1 MVTPLRRIRRHLP
14 TASGGQH
21 AAQSLVEF
29 ALIAPVLFLLIG
41 ATADL
46 GRGLLIYT
54 MLQGAS
60 RDMARQAVLSYY
72 SGSNTLPPTCTTLA
86 TPCTLGPLTNGAHQ
100 LDALGM
106 KVVYLDSTAI
116 SSAPSYGTYTANAN
130 PLQPG
135 TIALTGAI
143 NASTVYVFVYEL
155 DSTPGD
161 PNPRWSCP
169 TCAAANGA
177 AVRTSGHQLVVVD
190 LKLQWKPILNTFLG
204 IPSTI
209 TFDSQS
215 VERLEY

>member
-1 MVTPLRRIRRHLP
+1 VRLSK
-14 TASGGQH
+14 SGQ
-21 AAQSLVEF
+21 ALLEF
-29 ALIAPVLFLLIG
+29 ALIAPVVLLMIG
-41 ATADL
+41 ATVDL

-60 RDMARQAVLSYY
+60 RDMARQAVLEYY
-72 SGSNTLPPTCTTLA
+72 SGSNTLPPTCTALA
-86 TPCTLGPLTNGAHQ
+86 APCSLGPLTNGAHQ

-106 KVVYLDSTAI
+106 SVVYQDSSAI
-116 SSAPSYGTYTANAN
+116 SSPPSYGTYAANAN
-130 PLQPG
+130 PLLPG

-155 DSTPGD
+155 DATGGN

-169 TCAAANGA
+169 SCAGANGA

-190 LKLQWKPILNTFLG
+190 LKLQWKPVVNTLLG
-204 IPSTI
+204 IPSVI

-215 VERLEY
+215 VERLEF

>member
-1 MVTPLRRIRRHLP
+1 MVSHRKL
-14 TASGGQH
+14 GQ
-21 AAQSLVEF
+21 ALVEF
-29 ALIAPVLFLLIG
+29 ALIAPVVFLLIG
-41 ATADL
+41 ATVDL

-60 RDMARQAVLSYY
+60 RDTARQGVLVYY

-86 TPCTLGPLTNGAHQ
+86 TPCSLKPLTNGAHA

-106 KVVYLDSTAI
+106 SVVYQDSTAI
-116 SSAPSYGTYTANAN
+116 SSPPPYGTFIPNIN

-135 TIALTGAI
+135 TITLTGAI
-143 NASTVYVFVYEL
+143 NASTVYVFIYEL
-155 DSTPGD
+155 DSTVGN

-177 AVRTSGHQLVVVD
+177 AVRTPGHQLVVVD
-190 LKLQWKPILNTFLG
+190 LKLQWKPVLNTLLG
-204 IPSTI
+204 IPSVV

-215 VERLEY
+215 VERLEF